1 MRIIVRDDKRIAEIW
16 LTNSEQQDKSV
27 QSVISE
33 KTAEYSEK
41 KYRIAVFRSGNRN
54 LYDCTDGL
62 LHNNCC
68 LGEGA

>member
-1 MRIIVRDDKRIAEIW
+1 MRIIVKDDKHIAEIW
-16 LTNSEQQDKSV
+16 LTNSEQQNEEV

-41 KYRIAVFRSGNRN
+41 RYRIAVFRSGNRS

-62 LHNNCC
+62 LHNNYS